1 MLTRRQRILLDLLT
15 QCHRLDFH
23 PSPPHLGGL
32 LVRATEWPM
41 GTSPAAVRAELVR
54 LLEAGSILHVEK
66 GSGTA
71 PTKYALADC
80 DCDRCKSHRL

>member
-1 MLTRRQRILLDLLT
+1 
-15 QCHRLDFH
+15 
-23 PSPPHLGGL
+23 
-32 LVRATEWPM
+32 M

-71 PTKYALADC
+71 PAKYALADC
-80 DCDRCKSHRL
+80 DCDRCRSHRL